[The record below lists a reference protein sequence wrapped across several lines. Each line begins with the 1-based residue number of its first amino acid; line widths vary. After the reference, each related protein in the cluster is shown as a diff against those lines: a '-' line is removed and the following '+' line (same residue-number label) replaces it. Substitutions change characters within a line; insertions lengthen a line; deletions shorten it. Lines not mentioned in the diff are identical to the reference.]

1 MLTIGDASL
10 GADIVRFEITGASMA
25 ETELDISRVAL
36 HAVINPP
43 SVIILVNSV
52 SEVAPC
58 SH

>member
-25 ETELDISRVAL
+25 ETELGISRVAL